1 MKTFIRFTCL
11 ALMSLDS
18 IYSQG
23 RDYGRSM
30 VIAQQG
36 IAATSQTL
44 ASQATAQILAK
55 GGSAVDAAIA
65 ANTVLAVVEPM
76 KTGLGGD
83 LFVLYRE
90 AGSGKLVGLNASGPA
105 PKALSPGF
113 LAKKGFKTMP
123 AAGIHS
129 FTVPGAVEGWAQIHK
144 RYGKLPWKD
153 LFQSAIAY
161 AEKGFPVTEA
171 IHESWAAAIERI
183 HTNPESSRVF
193 LPGGQVPKEGDL
205 FKNPDIGHALR
216 LIADQG
222 PDAFYKGEIAA
233 AMLKTSQKLGGT
245 MTAEDL
251 AGFSSEWVTPIST
264 DYRGWKI
271 AELPPNSQGFAA
283 LEMLNIMEV
292 TPASPF
298 GPFSAPEMHK
308 RIEAMKLAYADVR
321 RYNADPRT
329 SQIPV
334 DRLLSKDYAKKRAA
348 LIHPEKANCNV
359 PNGDPVGSNTTYLTV
374 VDKDG
379 NIASWIESVYDEFG
393 SGLTAEGMG
402 FIMQN
407 RGALFT
413 LEPTHP
419 NVLAGGKRPFHTI
432 IPAFMERGDQHIGF
446 GIMGG
451 ANQPLAHAQFASNII
466 DYGMNIQAALEAPR
480 FTKKNSAGC
489 DVSIEDRVPL
499 ATLQQLSERGHE
511 IRIRR
516 PYTQEMGRGQAILH
530 DSRTGTNYA
539 PRPIRG
545 RMARRCRNRLCGSG
559 RQSRFRKTLSRL
571 HRPPPAELSQ
581 RKKKQ

>member
-1 MKTFIRFTCL
+1 MAAIMTIL
-11 ALMSLDS
+11 AGVTPLLVLS
-18 IYSQG
+18 ILPLCGQG
-23 RDYGRSM
+23 RNYGRSM

-44 ASQATAQILAK
+44 ASSAAAQILAR

-83 LFVLYRE
+83 LFVMYWE
-90 AGSGKLVGLNASGPA
+90 AGTGKLVGLNASGAA
-105 PKALSPGF
+105 PKALTPEF
-113 LAKKGFKTMP
+113 LAKQGIKSMP
-123 AAGIHS
+123 ASGIHS
-129 FTVPGAVEGWAQIHK
+129 FTVPGAVEGWAKIHQ

-161 AEKGFPVTEA
+161 AEQGFPVTEA
-171 IHESWAAAIERI
+171 IQESWAASTRRLQD
-183 HTNPESSRVF
+183 HPESVRVF
-193 LPGGQVPKEGDL
+193 LPGGKVPKVGEL
-205 FKNPDIGHALR
+205 FKNPDIGRALR

-222 PDAFYKGEIAA
+222 PAAFYKGEIAA
-233 AMLKTSQKLGGT
+233 AILKTSRKLGGT

-251 AGFSSEWVTPIST
+251 AGFASEWVTPISI

-271 AELPPNSQGFAA
+271 YELPPNSQGMAA

-292 TPASPF
+292 TPASSL
-298 GPFSAPEMHK
+298 GPFSPAEMHK

-329 SQIPV
+329 YNAPV
-334 DRLLSKDYAKKRAA
+334 EALLSKDYAKKRAA
-348 LIHPEKANCNV
+348 LIDPKKANCNV

-413 LEPTHP
+413 LDPNHP

-451 ANQPLAHAQFASNII
+451 ANQPLAHAQFVSNIV
-466 DYGMNIQAALEAPR
+466 DYGMNIQESLESPR
-480 FTKKNSAGC
+480 FTKKTSGGC
-489 DVSIEDRVPL
+489 DVSIESRVPA

-516 PYTQEMGRGQAILH
+516 EYTQEMGRGQAILH
-530 DSRTGTNYA
+530 DSKTKTNYA
-539 PRPIRG
+539 ASDPRADGEAIPEPIV
-545 RMARRCRNRLCGSG
+545 
-559 RQSRFRKTLSRL
+559 K
-571 HRPPPAELSQ
+571 
-581 RKKKQ
+581 

>member
-1 MKTFIRFTCL
+1 MVGKRGATSRAGVYSLSAAVWNGTISALVKTLPRIACFALIWL
-11 ALMSLDS
+11 AP
-18 IYSQG
+18 IYGQG
-23 RDYGRSM
+23 RNYGRSM

-44 ASQATAQILAK
+44 ASQAAAQILAK
-55 GGSAVDAAIA
+55 GGSAIDAAIA

-83 LFVLYRE
+83 LFVLYWE
-90 AGSGKLVGLNASGPA
+90 ADTGTLVGLNASGTA
-105 PKALSPGF
+105 PKALSPEF
-113 LAKKGFKTMP
+113 LAKQGIKTMP
-123 AAGIHS
+123 QSGIYS
-129 FTVPGAVEGWAQIHK
+129 FTVPGAVEGWEQIHK

-171 IHESWAAAIERI
+171 IHESWAESVARI
-183 HTNPESSRVF
+183 RPNAESVRVF
-193 LPGGQVPKEGDL
+193 LPGGQVPREGDV
-205 FKNPDIGHALR
+205 FKNPDIGRALR

-222 PDAFYKGEIAA
+222 PSAFYKGEIAA
-233 AMLKTSQKLGGT
+233 AILKTSQKLGGT
-245 MTAEDL
+245 MTADDL
-251 AGFSSEWVTPIST
+251 AGFSSEWVTPISV

-298 GPFSAPEMHK
+298 GAFSPLEMHK

-321 RYNADPRT
+321 RYNADPR
-329 SQIPV
+329 SADVPV
-334 DRLLSKDYAKKRAA
+334 ERLLSKEYARKRAA
-348 LIHPEKANCNV
+348 LINPDKANCAV
-359 PNGDPVGSNTTYLTV
+359 PNGDPVGSNTTYLSV

-413 LEPTHP
+413 LDPKHP

-432 IPAFMERGDQHIGF
+432 IPAFMELGDQHIGF

-466 DYGMNIQAALEAPR
+466 DYGMNIQAALESPR
-480 FTKKNSAGC
+480 FTKRNSGGC
-489 DVSIEDRVPL
+489 DVSIEVRVPA

-516 PYTQEMGRGQAILH
+516 EYTQEMGRGQAILH

-539 PRPIRG
+539 ASDPRADGEAVPEPIV
-545 RMARRCRNRLCGSG
+545 
-559 RQSRFRKTLSRL
+559 K
-571 HRPPPAELSQ
+571 
-581 RKKKQ
+581 

>member
-1 MKTFIRFTCL
+1 
-11 ALMSLDS
+11 
-18 IYSQG
+18 
-23 RDYGRSM
+23 M

-44 ASQATAQILAK
+44 ASQAAAQILAK

-65 ANTVLAVVEPM
+65 ANAVLAVVEPM

-83 LFVLYRE
+83 LFVLYWE
-90 AGSGKLVGLNASGPA
+90 AGTGKLTGLNASGTA
-105 PKALSPGF
+105 PRGLSPQF
-113 LAKKGFKTMP
+113 LAKQGIKTMP
-123 AAGIHS
+123 ASGIHS
-129 FTVPGAVEGWAQIHK
+129 FTVPGAVEGWAQMHK
-144 RYGKLPWKD
+144 RYGKLPWKE
-153 LFQSAIAY
+153 LFPAAIAY

-171 IHESWAAAIERI
+171 IHESWAASVARI
-183 HTNPESSRVF
+183 RPNPESVRVF
-193 LPGGQVPKEGDL
+193 LPGGQAPQEGDL
-205 FKNPDIGHALR
+205 FKNPDIGHTLR

-222 PDAFYKGEIAA
+222 PSVFYKGEIAGA
-233 AMLKTSQKLGGT
+233 ILKTSQKLGGT

-251 AGFSSEWVTPIST
+251 AGFASEWVAPISV

-271 AELPPNSQGFAA
+271 AELPPNTQGFAA

-292 TPASPF
+292 TPASPLGAF
-298 GPFSAPEMHK
+298 SPFEMHK
-308 RIEAMKLAYADVR
+308 RIEAMKLAYADLR
-321 RYNADPRT
+321 RYNADPR
-329 SQIPV
+329 SYDVPV
-334 DRLLSKDYAKKRAA
+334 ERLLSKDYAKKRAA
-348 LIHPEKANCNV
+348 LIDPKKANCDV

-413 LEPTHP
+413 LEPGRP

-466 DYGMNIQAALEAPR
+466 DFGMNIQAALEAPR
-480 FTKKNSAGC
+480 FTMRNSAGC
-489 DVSIEDRVPL
+489 DVSIEVRVPV

-516 PYTQEMGRGQAILH
+516 EYTQEMGRGQAILH
-530 DSRTGTNYA
+530 DSRTKTNYA
-539 PRPIRG
+539 ASDPRADGEAVPEPIVR
-545 RMARRCRNRLCGSG
+545 
-559 RQSRFRKTLSRL
+559 
-571 HRPPPAELSQ
+571 
-581 RKKKQ
+581 

>member
-1 MKTFIRFTCL
+1 MKILRSACL
-11 ALMSLDS
+11 ILAT
-18 IYSQG
+18 IIPVFPQG
-23 RDYGRSM
+23 RNYGRSM
-30 VIAQQG
+30 VITQQG

-44 ASQATAQILAK
+44 ASSAGAQILAQ
-55 GGSAVDAAIA
+55 GGSAADAAIA
-65 ANTVLAVVEPM
+65 ANAVLAVVEPM

-83 LFVLYRE
+83 LFVMYRE
-90 AGSGKLVGLNASGPA
+90 AGTGKLVGLNASGPA
-105 PKALSPGF
+105 PKALSPAF
-113 LAKKGFKTMP
+113 LAKQGIQSMP
-123 AAGIHS
+123 AAGVHT
-129 FTVPGAVEGWAQIHK
+129 FTVPGVVEGWAKIHQ

-161 AEKGFPVTEA
+161 AEQGFPVTEA
-171 IHESWAAAIERI
+171 IQESWAINADRLKL
-183 HTNPESSRVF
+183 HPESLRVF
-193 LPGGQVPKEGDL
+193 LPGGSVPKVGDL
-205 FKNPDIGHALR
+205 FRNPDIGHAFR

-222 PDAFYKGEIAA
+222 PSAYYKGDIAA
-233 AMLKTSQKLGGT
+233 AILKTSGKLGGT

-251 AGFSSEWVTPIST
+251 AAYSSEWVTPISI

-271 AELPPNSQGFAA
+271 YELPPNSQGVAA
-283 LEMLNIMEV
+283 LEMLNILEV

-298 GPFSAPEMHK
+298 GPFSPIEMHK

-329 SQIPV
+329 NDVPV
-334 DRLLSKDYAKKRAA
+334 TALLSKDYAKKRAA
-348 LIHPEKANCNV
+348 LIDPAHANCNV
-359 PNGDPVGSNTTYLTV
+359 PNGDPIGSNTTYLTV

-379 NIASWIESVYDEFG
+379 NIASWIESVYEDFG

-413 LEPTHP
+413 LDPHHP

-466 DYGMNIQAALEAPR
+466 DYGMNIQEALESPR
-480 FTKKNSAGC
+480 FTKKTSSGC
-489 DVSIEDRVPL
+489 DVSIEVRVPA
-499 ATLQQLSERGHE
+499 ATLQKLSDLGHE

-516 PYTQEMGRGQAILH
+516 EYTQEMGRGQAILH
-530 DSRTGTNYA
+530 DSRTKTNYA
-539 PRPIRG
+539 ASDPRADGEAIPQPII
-545 RMARRCRNRLCGSG
+545 
-559 RQSRFRKTLSRL
+559 K
-571 HRPPPAELSQ
+571 
-581 RKKKQ
+581 